1 MATAY
6 NSATTGYSSEF
17 FTYNGESLAQVVER
31 SIADSVGLTDDLSY
45 YRIFRASI
53 TDTLGLTDSLVR
65 LYSSVREIINSEGI
79 TDNLDRSVS
88 YFRDLINNQGLTDSL
103 DKVSQFNKNISDNL
117 GLLDK
122 LYRKLEIQ
130 VKLYD
135 SQGLTDNLDRV
146 LESNRELADDLGL
159 TDLLNRQRIIA
170 KYLQDNVGITDDI
183 EYLER
188 AIDTIISQML
198 EIREFKPMMLSV
210 LQDKS
215 QAKIVINKKP
225 SYSSID
231 ETVATFTSS
240 STLYNANITYN
251 NSNQVYAGFDSKQSI
266 GKTPSFIED
275 VKPEIISIG

>member
-6 NSATTGYSSEF
+6 NSASTPYSSEF
-17 FTYNGESLAQVVER
+17 FTYNGESLAQLVER

-65 LYSSVREIINSEGI
+65 LYSSVREIINSEGLS
-79 TDNLDRSVS
+79 DSLDRSVS

-103 DKVSQFNKNISDNL
+103 NKVSEFNQKLNDSV
-117 GLLDK
+117 GLLDEI
-122 LYRKLEIQ
+122 YRELEIQ
-130 VKLYD
+130 VSLSD
-135 SQGLTDNLDRV
+135 SEGLTDSLERV
-146 LESNRELADDLGL
+146 LESNRELVDSEGL

-170 KYLQDNVGITDDI
+170 KFLQDNVGITDDI

-188 AIDTIISQML
+188 AIDTIVSQML
-198 EIREFKPMMLSV
+198 EIREFKPMMLSL

-215 QAKIVINKKP
+215 QAKIVINQKP

-231 ETVATFTSS
+231 KTTVLFTSS

-251 NSNQVYAGFDSKQSI
+251 NSSQVYAGFDSKQSI